1 MKLSGSG
8 RAVREG
14 AAAERTEEQS
24 PAPGLLF
31 PPGRRWASAA
41 VARAR
46 RRVAR
51 MVAVGIGLLRC
62 LVRVETLSRARDV
75 VSGCVSKAVDFTAMI
90 YISGARSQVEGG

>member
-1 MKLSGSG
+1 
-8 RAVREG
+8 
-14 AAAERTEEQS
+14 
-24 PAPGLLF
+24 
-31 PPGRRWASAA
+31 
-41 VARAR
+41 
-46 RRVAR
+46 